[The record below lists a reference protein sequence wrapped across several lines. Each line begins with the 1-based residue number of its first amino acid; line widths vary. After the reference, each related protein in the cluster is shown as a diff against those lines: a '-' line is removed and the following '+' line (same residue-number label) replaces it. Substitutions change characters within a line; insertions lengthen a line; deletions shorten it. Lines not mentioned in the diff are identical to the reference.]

1 MGFVLDYR
9 IRPCAQFAAQNRIQ
23 QARGPASMSVSIGRR
38 EFAQRIIAG
47 LGLSA
52 LAPRDALSAV
62 SRPPSFVLFLS
73 DDLGYGD
80 LGCYGNP
87 INRTPNLDAL
97 AQAGCRF
104 TDAHAAS
111 SVCSPARAA
120 LLTG

>member
-1 MGFVLDYR
+1 
-9 IRPCAQFAAQNRIQ
+9 
-23 QARGPASMSVSIGRR
+23 MSVSIGRR

-97 AQAGCRF
+97 AQL
-104 TDAHAAS
+104 
-111 SVCSPARAA
+111 ARAPRA
-120 LLTG
+120 DERPRPAPPRA